1 MEPNPNSTPGAT
13 SGNSPQPAPGQVS
26 RLASSLAAK
35 QGAKPRLSEAKV
47 LPPRPGSKGGRLSVA
62 EESAA
67 FLQKNGLVAVPL
79 DAASSAGVAPVQPI
93 GYVVTPEFVG
103 EVSEKLLQGVESW
116 RVRQVALRV
125 QTLCGDKSLAKEFAD
140 SASAPPGCIATV
152 SKSMM
157 EIARKYPA
165 ILQWAPELAGL
176 AALGTWFAKDAQI
189 NRKLDELEGR
199 MIKQAERASA
209 PPRNVTSPHLTQA
222 DRTIPDPAKPA
233 YAFEPTANPKP

>member
-1 MEPNPNSTPGAT
+1 MEPNPNPSPGAT
-13 SGNSPQPAPGQVS
+13 SGNSPQPAPGQIS
-26 RLASSLAAK
+26 RLAGQLASK
-35 QGAKPRLSEAKV
+35 QGAKPRPSEAKV

-79 DAASSAGVAPVQPI
+79 DAASSAGVAPVQPV
-93 GYVVTPEFVG
+93 GYVVTPEFVA

-199 MIKQAERASA
+199 MTKQAERASA
-209 PPRNVTSPHLTQA
+209 APRAVAPPPPPPPPIAPVDN
-222 DRTIPDPAKPA
+222 AKP
-233 YAFEPTANPKP
+233 